1 MILGIRMK
9 KALTLLLALFFLTTS
24 CVIMAKPALS
34 AAGEA
39 EDTWSAKAPMQEARG
54 RLGVAAVNGKIYA
67 IGGGA
72 GGIVGPIL
80 GPYRYGG
87 TGLIRNTTE
96 EYDPEID
103 KWAFKAPLPTP
114 REHFGITVYEN
125 KIYCIGG
132 DTKNGESGVNEV
144 YDPATDMWE
153 TKTPMPVPTRFP
165 TSNVVDGKIYLIGTR
180 YSGHSLNQVYDPET
194 CTWASKTP
202 PPTQIG
208 SGASAVFDNKIYSIN
223 IDGFVQIYDP
233 ANDSWAIGAKAPST
247 EAPGQIYPLDTAT
260 AAVTSGVYA
269 PKRIYFFGEA
279 GTYVYDPAND
289 SWTVGEAMPTARGFA
304 GAAVI
309 NDTIYVVGGVIFQ
322 YSGGYMESTA
332 VNEQYTPIGYGTVPP
347 TNPPWLVYVTAA
359 SASAIAVGAG
369 LIVYFKK
376 RRHKTSFAS

>member
-1 MILGIRMK
+1 MN
-9 KALTLLLALFFLTTS
+9 KACALALILISLAALLTTAIHPVQAS
-24 CVIMAKPALS
+24 
-34 AAGEA
+34 
-39 EDTWSAKAPMQEARG
+39 EDFWSTKAPMQEARG

-67 IGGGA
+67 IGGSALFIGGPMPGA
-72 GGIVGPIL
+72 YRHDIGSGI
-80 GPYRYGG
+80 
-87 TGLIRNTTE
+87 NTTE
-96 EYDPEID
+96 EYDPATDTWIY
-103 KWAFKAPLPTP
+103 KTPIPTP
-114 REHFGITVYEN
+114 RANFGIAVHGG

-132 DTKNGESGVNEV
+132 SPYYNETGANEV
-144 YDPATDMWE
+144 YDPATDTWE
-153 TKTPMPVPTRFP
+153 TKASIPTPTGFP
-165 TSNVVDGKIYLIGTR
+165 TANIVGGKIYLISTK
-180 YSGHSLNQVYDPET
+180 YSGNNLNQVYDPAT
-194 CTWASKTP
+194 DSWTTKTS

-247 EAPGQIYPLDTAT
+247 EAQGQIYPLDTAT

-322 YSGGYMESTA
+322 YSGGYMGPTA

-347 TNPPWLVYVTAA
+347 PNPTWLVYAAAA
-359 SASAIAVGAG
+359 SASAVAVSAG
-369 LIVYFKK
+369 LIFFYKK
-376 RRHKTSFAS
+376 RKH